1 MIEWKDYQD
10 VPTIELIELIRSKKK
25 PGHLESAKAAF
36 SAFCFRY
43 QKQITKKAE
52 IISRNNGFD
61 NEFAIEIIER
71 TFQRFWKYPEFCLEK
86 MKVSSLDKGI
96 ELYLLRI
103 AKNCFYDLV
112 NERNGINVSPY
123 NGHEVIIYDI
133 PEPKEHMDINN
144 ENFIILK
151 KVFETLT
158 WKHRAIYLTY
168 LQYENAG
175 YKLPRKLLSE
185 LREKLGIS
193 QTTIRSYRFEVVNKI
208 KEYKELWHQK
218 K

>member
-1 MIEWKDYQD
+1 MIEWKDYQA
-10 VPTIELIELIRSKKK
+10 VQTVELIELIKRKQE
-25 PGHLESAKAAF
+25 PGNLEIAKAAF
-36 SAFCFRY
+36 TAFCFRF
-43 QKQITKKAE
+43 QQRITKKAE
-52 IISRNNGFD
+52 IISKNNGFD
-61 NEFAIEIIER
+61 KEFAIEIIER
-71 TFQRFWKYPEFCLEK
+71 TFQRFWKYPGFKSEK
-86 MKVSSLDKGI
+86 MKVSSPDKGV

-112 NERNGINVSPY
+112 NERNGVNVSPY
-123 NGHEVIIYDI
+123 DGHEVIIYDI
-133 PEPKEHMDINN
+133 PEPEGQININ
-144 ENFIILK
+144 SENFIILK
-151 KVFETLT
+151 KVFDTFT

-185 LREKLGIS
+185 LREKLKIS